1 MNKRTIV
8 VSEFF
13 YPNNSSTSQYLTKIS
28 NTLSKLYSE
37 NIQIICN
44 SNLGNQNELDFA
56 RGRIIRLSENTLDK
70 NKKVSR
76 ILKVIISTFKLT
88 LATFRSLKSGDN
100 LFTVTNPA
108 FLLVVFALFK
118 KIKTFHY
125 TLLVYDV
132 FPENLIAAGLTKKHS
147 ILYKITKKIFD
158 WAYTQADLLVVIG
171 RDMQELVMEKTHNCV
186 STVLIP
192 NWCDTEQT
200 LPSPKNDNP
209 IIKRFNLENHIVF
222 AFTGNFGRVQGIE
235 TLLKAASLVAYKD
248 FKLLFIGEG
257 AMRPMIEKHIREN
270 PEGNVIY
277 AGSYPATEHN
287 VFLNAC
293 DVAVVSLDDNMYGL
307 GVPSKSYY
315 NMAAAKPLFF
325 IGNQHSEIAQVIHD
339 NQIGWSCSSDQPE
352 NIATAINQIC
362 EEKNTFIAIGKK
374 SRRTVEANF
383 SESVI
388 LEKYKKLFDD
398 YR

>member
-1 MNKRTIV
+1 MSKTVI
-8 VSEFF
+8 VSEYF
-13 YPNNSSTSQYLTKIS
+13 YPNNSSTSQYLTEIS
-28 NTLSKLYSE
+28 NTLSELYSE

-44 SNLGNQNELDFA
+44 SNLSNQNELDFA
-56 RGRIIRLSENTLDK
+56 KERIIRLPESTLDK
-70 NKKVSR
+70 NKKISR
-76 ILKVIISTFKLT
+76 ILKVLISTFKLG
-88 LATFRSLKSGDN
+88 AAAFRSLKSGDK

-147 ILYKITKKIFD
+147 ILYTITKKVFD
-158 WAYTQADLLVVIG
+158 WAYAQADLLVVIG
-171 RDMQELVMEKTHNCV
+171 RDMQELITEKTHGQV
-186 STVLIP
+186 PTVLIP
-192 NWCDTEQT
+192 NWCDVDTIV
-200 LPSPKNDNP
+200 PSSKNGNP
-209 IIKRFNLENHIVF
+209 IIRKFDLETSTVF
-222 AFTGNFGRVQGIE
+222 AFTGNFGRAQGIE
-235 TLLKAASLVAYKD
+235 TLLKAASLVTRKD

-257 AMRPMIEKHIREN
+257 AMRPMIEKYIREN

-277 AGSYPATEHN
+277 AGSYPAAEHN

-293 DVAVVSLDDNMYGL
+293 DVAVVSLGDNMYGL

-325 IGNQHSEIAQVIHD
+325 IGNQHSEIARVIHE
-339 NQIGWSCSSDQPE
+339 NQIGWNCSSDQPE
-352 NIATAINQIC
+352 SIATAIDHIC
-362 EEKNTFIAIGKK
+362 EEKDTFAIVGKK
-374 SRRTVEANF
+374 SRQTAETNF
-383 SESVI
+383 SKSII
-388 LEKYKKLFDD
+388 LEKYKKLLGE